1 MSERTLT
8 PDALTALTDDIAAH
22 GFAVLQTRAERVP
35 FRYRSPKCSE
45 PDGCHRSTTL
55 VTLALA
61 AVNDEGDQ
69 AAGLTFARDGIG
81 DIVRISTCDEHR
93 IQASHDLYFT
103 LTGRERPDG
112 IRAFDLP
119 GQHMS
124 WT

>member
-1 MSERTLT
+1 MTDRTLT
-8 PDALTALTDDIAAH
+8 PGALDSAADDIRDH
-22 GFAVLQTRAERVP
+22 GYAILQTRAERVP

-45 PDGCHRSTTL
+45 PEGCHRS
-55 VTLALA
+55 VTLITFALSE
-61 AVNDEGDQ
+61 VVDESG
-69 AAGLTFARDGIG
+69 ATGFVFARDAAGEIL
-81 DIVRISTCDEHR
+81 RITTCDDHR
-93 IQASHDLYFT
+93 VEASHDLFYA

>member
-1 MSERTLT
+1 MTERTLT
-8 PDALTALTDDIAAH
+8 PGPLVELAADIGTH
-22 GFAVLQTRAERVP
+22 GFAILQTRAERVP

-61 AVNDEGDQ
+61 AVNDEG
-69 AAGLTFARDGIG
+69 ANATGFTFARDGIG

-103 LTGRERPDG
+103 LTGRDRPDG